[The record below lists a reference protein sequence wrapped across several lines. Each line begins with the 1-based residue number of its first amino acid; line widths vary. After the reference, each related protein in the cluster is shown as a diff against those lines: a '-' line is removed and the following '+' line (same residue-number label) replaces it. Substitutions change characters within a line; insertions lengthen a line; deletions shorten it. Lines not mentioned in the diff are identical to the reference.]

1 MTGCCDGSPDF
12 VSFADE
18 CEQIE
23 AYVLEELGGELD
35 AVWGGSGRAG
45 LTVRKPITKGKHRN
59 GRRIPLL
66 CFSV

>member
-23 AYVLEELGGELD
+23 AYVLEELDEYLN
-35 AVWGGSGRAG
+35 AVRAVLEGRA
-45 LTVRKPITKGKHRN
+45 
-59 GRRIPLL
+59 
-66 CFSV
+66 

>member
-35 AVWGGSGRAG
+35 AVRAVLEGRA
-45 LTVRKPITKGKHRN
+45 
-59 GRRIPLL
+59 
-66 CFSV
+66 